1 MDAMIVVHG
10 GAGAVAPERQ
20 ARLRQGVRAAA
31 QAGHSILE
39 RGGSALDAVV
49 AAVRVLEDDPEFG
62 AGIGSALTRDGTVE
76 TCATV
81 MDGARRRAGAVA
93 AVPDIGAPV
102 IVARAMLETAEHV
115 ILAGHAAQRYATE
128 IGFQPSAPNA
138 LVTQASMAQWQ
149 AARNAGGKLATAAEG
164 GGVGAVVRDKHNNFA
179 AATSTGGTVFR
190 RAGAIDDSSVPG
202 IGTWADAD
210 CAVSTSGGEA
220 LFRVAFAHAIAA
232 KVADGASIRAAA
244 KDALKDLKKLA
255 PNEIAGAIMVSK
267 DSWAALQIGPVM
279 PVAWVDNLGLQDAIG
294 FPL

>member
-1 MDAMIVVHG
+1 MIVVHG

-31 QAGHSILE
+31 QTGHNILE
-39 RGGSALDAVV
+39 RGGTALDAVV

-81 MDGARRRAGAVA
+81 MDGSRRRAGAVA

-115 ILAGHAAQRYATE
+115 LLAGVAAQKYATE
-128 IGFQPSAPNA
+128 IGFQPAAPNA
-138 LVTQASMAQWQ
+138 LVTPQSMAQWQ
-149 AARNAGGKLATAAEG
+149 AARNAGGKLTSAAEG
-164 GGVGAVVRDKHNNFA
+164 GGVGAVARDKHGNFA
-179 AATSTGGTVFR
+179 AATSTGGTIFR
-190 RAGAIDDSSVPG
+190 RPGAIDDSSVPG
-202 IGTWADAD
+202 IGTWADED

-220 LFRVAFAHAIAA
+220 LFRVAFAHNIAA

-244 KDALKDLKKLA
+244 KDALKELKKLA
-255 PNEIAGAIMVSK
+255 PNDVAGAIMVSK

-279 PVAWVDNLGLQDAIG
+279 PVAWVDNLGLQDAVG

>member
-1 MDAMIVVHG
+1 M
-10 GAGAVAPERQ
+10 
-20 ARLRQGVRAAA
+20 
-31 QAGHSILE
+31 LE
-39 RGGSALDAVV
+39 RGGTALDAVV

-115 ILAGHAAQRYATE
+115 LLAGAAAQKYATE
-128 IGFQPSAPNA
+128 IGFQPAAPNA
-138 LVTQASMAQWQ
+138 LVTPHSMAQWQ
-149 AARNAGGKLATAAEG
+149 AARNAGGKVASAEG
-164 GGVGAVVRDKHNNFA
+164 GGVGAVARDKHGNFA
-179 AATSTGGTVFR
+179 AATSCGGTIFR
-190 RAGAIDDSSVPG
+190 RAGAIDDAAVPG
-202 IGTWADAD
+202 IGTWADEN
-210 CAVSTSGGEA
+210 CAVSTSGGES
-220 LFRVAFAHAIAA
+220 LFRVALAHAIAA

-255 PNEIAGAIMVSK
+255 PAKAPASIDVAGAIMVSK

-279 PVAWVDNLGLQDAIG
+279 PVAWVDNLGLQDSIG

>member
-1 MDAMIVVHG
+1 M
-10 GAGAVAPERQ
+10 
-20 ARLRQGVRAAA
+20 
-31 QAGHSILE
+31 LE
-39 RGGSALDAVV
+39 RGGTALDAVV

-81 MDGARRRAGAVA
+81 MDGKRRRAGAVG

-115 ILAGHAAQRYATE
+115 LLAGAAAQKYATE
-128 IGFQPSAPNA
+128 IGFQPAPQGS
-138 LVTQASMAQWQ
+138 LVTPTSMAQWQ
-149 AARNAGGKLATAAEG
+149 AARNAGGKLASAEG
-164 GGVGAVVRDKHNNFA
+164 GGVGAVARDKHGNFA
-179 AATSTGGTVFR
+179 AATSTGGTIFR
-190 RAGAIDDSSVPG
+190 RPGAIDDSSVPG
-202 IGTWADAD
+202 IGTWADED

-255 PNEIAGAIMVSK
+255 PNEVAGAIMVSK

-294 FPL
+294 FPI

>member
-1 MDAMIVVHG
+1 MIVVHG
-10 GAGAVAPERQ
+10 GAGAVAPERH

-31 QAGHSILE
+31 QAGQNILE
-39 RGGSALDAVV
+39 RGGNALDAVV

-81 MDGARRRAGAVA
+81 MDGSRRRAGAVA

-102 IVARAMLETAEHV
+102 IVARAMLETGEHV
-115 ILAGHAAQRYATE
+115 LLAGHAAQRYATE
-128 IGFQPSAPNA
+128 IGFQPSPPGA
-138 LVTQASMAQWQ
+138 LVTPYSTAQWQ
-149 AARNAGGKLATAAEG
+149 AARTAGGKLTSAAEG
-164 GGVGAVVRDKHNNFA
+164 GGVGAVARDKNGNFA

-202 IGTWADAD
+202 IGTWADED

-220 LFRVAFAHAIAA
+220 LFRVAFAHNIAA

-244 KDALKDLKKLA
+244 KDALKELKKLA
-255 PNEIAGAIMVSK
+255 PNEMAGAIMVSK

>member
-1 MDAMIVVHG
+1 MIVVHG

-31 QAGHSILE
+31 QAGNTILE
-39 RGGSALDAVV
+39 RGGNALDAVV

-81 MDGARRRAGAVA
+81 MDGSRRRAGAVA

-102 IVARAMLETAEHV
+102 IVARAMLETGEHV
-115 ILAGHAAQRYATE
+115 LLAGHAAQKYATE
-128 IGFQPSAPNA
+128 IGFQPSPPGA
-138 LVTQASMAQWQ
+138 LVTPYSTAQWQ
-149 AARNAGGKLATAAEG
+149 AARNAGGKLAAAAEG
-164 GGVGAVVRDKHNNFA
+164 GGVGAVARDKNGKFA

-202 IGTWADAD
+202 IGTWADED

-220 LFRVAFAHAIAA
+220 LFRVAFAHNIAA

-244 KDALKDLKKLA
+244 KDALKELKKLA
-255 PNEIAGAIMVSK
+255 PNDLAGAIMVSK